1 MRIGFAVD
9 EDKGMESSIS
19 GHFGR
24 CPYYI
29 IVDVEG
35 REVKEVSVLS
45 NPFYPNNAPP
55 GKLPALLNEQGVE
68 VMVAGGMGPRAVEA
82 FRELGIEVFTG
93 ACCTVKEALE
103 AYLKGELKGGEPCEG
118 HDELKVLK
126 DQADALQR
134 QLDVLL
140 RQIAEL
146 EGR

>member
-35 REVKEVSVLS
+35 REVKEVKALS
-45 NPFYPNNAPP
+45 NPFYPDHAPP
-55 GKLPALLNEQGVE
+55 GRLPALLNEQGVE
-68 VMVAGGMGPRAVEA
+68 VMVTGGMGPRAVEA

-93 ACCTVKEALE
+93 ACCTVRETLE
-103 AYLKGELKGGEPCEG
+103 AYLNGELRGGEPCEG